1 MPRAVCFEIVKHA
14 EYSGG
19 LERRGHIYD
28 ITLRNIRIHA
38 DRMPPSSFQG
48 YDEGHA
54 VSNITVDGLYLGE
67 RRITTLEEAQF
78 DLGDH
83 VRTVNIQ

>member
-19 LERRGHIYD
+19 LERRGYIYD

-38 DRMPPSSFQG
+38 DRMPPSSLTGF
-48 YDEGHA
+48 DEEHA
-54 VSNITVDGLYLGE
+54 VSDIVVDGLFLGD
-67 RRITTLEEAQF
+67 RRIANAEEAQF
-78 DLGDH
+78 HLGEH
-83 VRTVNIQ
+83 TRNVTFR